1 MKQLKQTDSTFDV
14 DGVLHSHLR
23 VSGEGGREGKEGM
36 LKAQS
41 CGLH

>member
-1 MKQLKQTDSTFDV
+1 MKQLKQTDSTFDA

-23 VSGEGGREGKEGM
+23 VSGKGVREEKYGM
-36 LKAQS
+36 LKAEI